1 MSGRSLEKPAC
12 ACSIFRQPSFPN
24 ALGIPALIVG
34 GCLAPDRAG
43 NRTPTASYDRF
54 EASPATPSA
63 SAPKHLRAAP
73 GQSITSATT
82 EVGKPCR
89 SAAVAGPN
97 VGAQGR
103 PSEARPRYVRC
114 AVQRGSAVLRRHAYA
129 AAVGSVL
136 RAAERRKHTVYPEL
150 THSGPQ
156 PLVGLAPALDH
167 DQATRPCQCAF
178 HARTPPSCG
187 SLWLRAAIQP
197 SLPRAAAALA
207 TPRVGF
213 LSISYSSC
221 PSCAK
226 SPLSYP
232 FARILYAALGV
243 QLVR

>member
-1 MSGRSLEKPAC
+1 MSFCSSGWPERRSTRPSVGGSTSLCKVRRAAGECGAATACICSGRC
-12 ACSIFRQPSFPN
+12 
-24 ALGIPALIVG
+24 
-34 GCLAPDRAG
+34 
-43 NRTPTASYDRF
+43 
-54 EASPATPSA
+54 
-63 SAPKHLRAAP
+63 
-73 GQSITSATT
+73 
-82 EVGKPCR
+82 
-89 SAAVAGPN
+89 
-97 VGAQGR
+97 
-103 PSEARPRYVRC
+103 
-114 AVQRGSAVLRRHAYA
+114 
-129 AAVGSVL
+129 GSVL